1 MAPPM
6 TVSIPLPPAAK
17 PAPAWR
23 EKISRWLLHDCQTV
37 ADVANR
43 WQRPPNAKVL
53 LGVKAAELANLFT
66 TRVVGYT
73 PS

>member
-1 MAPPM
+1 MA
-6 TVSIPLPPAAK
+6 T
-17 PAPAWR
+17 
-23 EKISRWLLHDCQTV
+23 HDELTGGQTV